1 MSEEAINKRNEMFR
15 EVHPAG
21 PTTHEES
28 FVIVGEDIK
37 NDAFKATWGGK
48 TPADVQKENDQTVN
62 ALFDQAS
69 KENDIGSVFE
79 KREKNVVSDEDFERT
94 YGMTKEE
101 AYERSLDYINKM
113 AEKEKINKEKEIGR
127 VFEKDEKELEKK
139 ALTSDNTKSM
149 VETGG
154 VFEKQDKLDEQP
166 RFSET
171 PNKRLDNIDWDAF
184 YDESDTMDPK
194 QPHLSRQ
201 PTKFEDVKVY
211 YHDTKDTVT
220 GVKGLDP
227 KDIDDLKKQIDKL
240 EVEKKDGPTMSG
252 PTTHSTFGDLK

>member
-21 PTTHEES
+21 PATHEKTFVTVDES
-28 FVIVGEDIK
+28 VYNG
-37 NDAFKATWGGK
+37 AFTATQGK
-48 TPADVQKENDQTVN
+48 TLADVQRENEGTVN
-62 ALFDQAS
+62 KLF
-69 KENDIGSVFE
+69 
-79 KREKNVVSDEDFERT
+79 
-94 YGMTKEE
+94 EE
-101 AYERSLDYINKM
+101 PQ
-113 AEKEKINKEKEIGR
+113 EIGR
-127 VFEKDEKELEKK
+127 VFEPSGEKLEEKK
-139 ALTSDNTKSM
+139 ALIRDSVKSM
-149 VETGG
+149 VDAGG

-201 PTKFEDVKVY
+201 PTRFEDLKIEY
-211 YHDTKDTVT
+211 YDTKDNV

-227 KDIDDLKKQIDKL
+227 KDIDDLKKHQL

-252 PTTHSTFGDLK
+252 PTTHSSFGDLK